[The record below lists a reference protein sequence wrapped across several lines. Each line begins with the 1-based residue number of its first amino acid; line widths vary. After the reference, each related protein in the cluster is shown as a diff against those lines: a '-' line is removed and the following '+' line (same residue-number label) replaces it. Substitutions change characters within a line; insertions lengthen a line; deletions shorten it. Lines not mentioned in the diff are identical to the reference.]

1 MSRMNKSGS
10 GMVEMDIPSFG
21 GLNTAK
27 TFSEIGL
34 SESPKMMNNL
44 PRKIGGLSKRDGT
57 IPLTT
62 SAIGA
67 IKTLTN
73 LRKAGVN
80 TILATAGTT
89 LYKYATGAFTGVT
102 MTNALASANID
113 ATQFKDA
120 SSNEVLVITDGGVLK
135 YFNGTAVANVTPAA
149 NDAGPAPANVLATL
163 NTTMPPVGILVHN
176 NRLVIW
182 GTNTDQINHSK
193 PGFYDYF
200 RATDYQRFVKEND
213 YIVQCATFS
222 GAFIVL
228 MRRHVGVLFGDG
240 YTTPATSEDWSQDFL
255 DTTDGCVNPKSV
267 QLVIYPD
274 GREELFYQSD
284 RGVHAVYTL
293 NTLSLDTSARY
304 ATKSVTQFQIDF
316 TSLGVSKT
324 EWANATA
331 YFKDGRYWLI
341 YKVGSAWKG
350 LVFDTIDQQ
359 WRPVES
365 ISANSFYHDEDY
377 FYFAGDE
384 GHLKVF
390 DSSLYSDWSTYN
402 KAVGTGTPINWYW
415 YSKLMTPK
423 LTGYDHLWDILMI
436 EAKQFNLSSTI
447 DIEVNTYSGR
457 YSLVGALKTEV
468 MIIGVSKIGQAQI
481 QNPNMTDYINN
492 AKRIGPMGLKGQY
505 AQIKMT
511 NNRDEPVEV
520 YSTKMEVRVMTKY

>member
-1 MSRMNKSGS
+1 MSRNNLAGS
-10 GMVEMDIPSFG
+10 PTVEMDIPSFG

-27 TFSEIGL
+27 TFSEIGI

-44 PRKIGGLSKRDGT
+44 PRKIGGLAKREGT

-73 LRKAGVN
+73 LRQGGVN
-80 TILATAGTT
+80 TILATSGTT
-89 LYKYATGAFTGVT
+89 LYKYASGALTGVT

-113 ATQFKDA
+113 AAQFKDA

-149 NDAGPAPANVLATL
+149 DDPSPPANVLASL
-163 NTTMPPVGILVHN
+163 NTTKPPTGIIVHN

-182 GTNTDQINHSK
+182 GNNSDQINHSK

-200 RATDYQRFVKEND
+200 PATDYQRFVREND
-213 YIVQCATFS
+213 YIVQCASFS

-228 MRRHVGVLFGDG
+228 MRRHIGVLFGDG
-240 YTTPATSEDWSQDFL
+240 YTSPATSEDWSQDFL
-255 DTTDGCVNPKSV
+255 DTIDGCVNAKSV
-267 QLVIYPD
+267 QTVIYPD

-304 ATKSVTQFQIDF
+304 ATKSVSQFQIDF
-316 TSLGVSKT
+316 PSIGVSKS

-331 YFKDGRYWLI
+331 YFKDGKYWLI
-341 YKVGSAWKG
+341 YKIGSVWNG
-350 LVFDTIDQQ
+350 LVYDTIDQQ
-359 WRPVES
+359 WRPVNN
-365 ISANSFYHDEDY
+365 ISANAFYSDEDY

-390 DSSLYSDWSTYN
+390 DETLYSDWSTYN
-402 KAVGTGTPINWYW
+402 KAVGTNTPIDWYW

-423 LTGYDHLWDILMI
+423 LTGFDHLWDILMI
-436 EAKQFNLSSTI
+436 EAKQWPTSSTL
-447 DIEVNTYSGR
+447 DLEVNTYR
-457 YSLVGALKTEV
+457 DQFVKTGALKTAYL
-468 MIIGVSKIGQAQI
+468 IIGVTQIGEAQI
-481 QNPNMTDYINN
+481 ANVNFTEFINE
-492 AKRIGPMGLKGQY
+492 AKRIPTFVKGKY
-505 AQIKMT
+505 AQIKLS
-511 NNRDEPVEV
+511 NNRDEPMEIFNLK
-520 YSTKMEVRVMTKY
+520 YEVRLMTR